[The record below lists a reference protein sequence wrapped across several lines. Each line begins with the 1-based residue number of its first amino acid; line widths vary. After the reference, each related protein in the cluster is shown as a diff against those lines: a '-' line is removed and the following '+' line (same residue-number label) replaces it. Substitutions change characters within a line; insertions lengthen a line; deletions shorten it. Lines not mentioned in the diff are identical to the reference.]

1 MYSKFSDIYSN
12 FTWRWPVAWR
22 DSFPV
27 LIQLDQLTFDPNKED
42 KLLWRTGDPFRDFS
56 SACAWDSIRH
66 REMDVEWCPIVW
78 FAQCIPRHAFLMW
91 LIMRRKLLTQDK
103 ILKWD
108 FSRRKNMNMMC
119 CLLCYADHDSHNHL
133 FFECKFSTQVW
144 QMVRHKVG
152 MDSVQAKWV
161 DIVDWL
167 LVRSKSKSV
176 VNYVAR
182 VLVAANAYLIWQ
194 ERNARLFK
202 NQLRPPETI
211 STLIL
216 QQVRYK
222 LMGAKLKDCANVRRL
237 LGDWEIYGT
246 ELKDGDG

>member
-1 MYSKFSDIYSN
+1 MESKFSDIYSN
-12 FTWRWPVAWR
+12 GSWRWPVAWR
-22 DSFPV
+22 DTFPV
-27 LIQLDQLTFDPNKED
+27 LIQLDQLIFDSNKED
-42 KLLWRTGDPFRDFS
+42 KLLWRSGDQFREFS
-56 SACAWDSIRH
+56 SAGVWESIRH
-66 REMDVEWCPIVW
+66 RHLDVQWCPIVW
-78 FAQCIPRHAFLMW
+78 FSQCIPRHAFLMW

-133 FFECKFSTQVW
+133 FFECNFSSRVW
-144 QMVRHKVG
+144 QGVRHKVG
-152 MDSVQAKWV
+152 MDSVNAKWV

-176 VNYVAR
+176 DNYVAR
-182 VLVAANAYLIWQ
+182 LLVAASAYFIWQ
-194 ERNARLFK
+194 ERNARMFK

-211 STLIL
+211 SALII

-237 LGDWEIYGT
+237 LGDWEIVT
-246 ELKDGDG
+246 SELANGDG